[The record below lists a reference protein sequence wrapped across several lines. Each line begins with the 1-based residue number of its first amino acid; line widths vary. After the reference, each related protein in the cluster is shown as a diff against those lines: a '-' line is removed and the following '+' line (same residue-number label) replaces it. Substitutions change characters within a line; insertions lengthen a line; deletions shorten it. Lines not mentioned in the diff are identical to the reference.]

1 VKSFYLESQDAF
13 IRYFETLSSGPT
25 VVYLPAISFS
35 AAASFFEV
43 VTHPRMPDHR
53 ALIVDYFGSGSS
65 DDPARFDYSIEDHA
79 ACIAALMDAA
89 DCRGATVVGHSMG
102 GTVAIQLAVT
112 RPDLVGNLIVGEGN
126 VTSGGGA
133 LVRRI
138 TSHSESEFVSTGFA
152 KMRTE
157 MFGRAKEGDMIG
169 LRLNNVWKH
178 ISPLGLHRNA
188 VALSKVDDS
197 MLAALLAL
205 PAKRTFVYGERTFPI
220 TPDMIGPDTPS
231 PDVLKASGVGVETVL
246 DAGHGQMLDNPAGF
260 VDILSRTAF

>member
-1 VKSFYLESQDAF
+1 VKSYYVENQDAF
-13 IRYFETLSSGPT
+13 IRYFETLSRGPA

-35 AAASFFEV
+35 ASASFFEV
-43 VTHPRMPDHR
+43 VTHPRLPDHR
-53 ALIVDYFGSGSS
+53 ALIVDYFGSGFS
-65 DDPARFDYSIEDHA
+65 DDPARFGYSIEDHA
-79 ACIAALMDAA
+79 TCIAALMDAA

-138 TSHSESEFVSTGFA
+138 TSHSEADFVSSGFP
-152 KMRTE
+152 KMQAE
-157 MFGRAKEGDMIG
+157 MLGRAKDGDTIG

-178 ISPLGLHRNA
+178 ISPLGLHRSA

-197 MLAALLAL
+197 MLAAFLAL
-205 PAKRTFVYGERTFPI
+205 SAKRTFVYGERTFPKS
-220 TPDMIGPDTPS
+220 PDMIGPDTPS
-231 PDVLKASGVGVETVL
+231 PDVLKASGVGIELVP